1 MRPGL
6 LRSLGSLDYAALGGG
21 GVCSILDGE
30 AYTIKNNI
38 QTMQWREEELLIHYW
53 MDYLYEALCIKYH
66 YHEGVKYH
74 KLMF

>member
-30 AYTIKNNI
+30 AYTIKNYI
-38 QTMQWREEELLIHYW
+38 QTMQWREEELLKHW
-53 MDYLYEALCIKYH
+53 MDKHIFVLIMKQQIKR
-66 YHEGVKYH
+66 V
-74 KLMF
+74 